1 MDLRDLS
8 RIDNKEFNFI
18 VLSSI
23 VSLLLNKKII
33 TEEELSDMIQETSSA
48 LSYIKSEENFTKSD
62 EFWKSGV

>member
-23 VSLLLNKKII
+23 VSLLLNKKLI

-48 LSYIKSEENFTKSD
+48 LSHIKSEENFTKRKLS
-62 EFWKSGV
+62 

>member
-1 MDLRDLS
+1 MRDLS

-23 VSLLLNKKII
+23 VSLLLNKKLI

-48 LSYIKSEENFTKSD
+48 LSYIKSEENFTKGD
-62 EFWKSGV
+62 EF

>member
-23 VSLLLNKKII
+23 VSLLLNKKLI

-48 LSYIKSEENFTKSD
+48 LSYIKSEENFTKGD
-62 EFWKSGV
+62 EF

>member
-23 VSLLLNKKII
+23 VSLLLNKKLI
-33 TEEELSDMIQETSSA
+33 TEEELSDMIQETRSA

>member
-23 VSLLLNKKII
+23 VSLLLNKKLI
-33 TEEELSDMIQETSSA
+33 TEEELSDMIQETRSA

-62 EFWKSGV
+62 EF

>member
-23 VSLLLNKKII
+23 VSLLLNKEII

-48 LSYIKSEENFTKSD
+48 LSHIKSEENFTKSD
-62 EFWKSGV
+62 EF

>member
-23 VSLLLNKKII
+23 VSLLLNKKLI

-48 LSYIKSEENFTKSD
+48 LSYIKSEKNFTKSD
-62 EFWKSGV
+62 EF